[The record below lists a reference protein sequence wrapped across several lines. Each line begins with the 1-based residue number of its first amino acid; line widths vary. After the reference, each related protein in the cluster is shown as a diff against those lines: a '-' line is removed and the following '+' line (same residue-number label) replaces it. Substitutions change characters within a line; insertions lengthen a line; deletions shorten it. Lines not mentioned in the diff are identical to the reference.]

1 MIPILQFNEL
11 SPEDILNRDI
21 RQETGVD
28 EAVDAVL
35 AAVRERGDDALRDYT
50 RRFDGAELQE
60 LQVSQAELDA
70 AWDSLDAEFIRTLN
84 MAAENIR
91 HFHEQQV
98 HRDFSLTDRP
108 GHRHGPAVHP
118 HRTGGHLCPQRAES
132 LPLHHS
138 DERDPR
144 QNRRGAGDRGGDAAG

>member
-50 RRFDGAELQE
+50 ASTALNYRSCKYRRQ
-60 LQVSQAELDA
+60 S
-70 AWDSLDAEFIRTLN
+70 W
-84 MAAENIR
+84 M
-91 HFHEQQV
+91 
-98 HRDFSLTDRP
+98 
-108 GHRHGPAVHP
+108 
-118 HRTGGHLCPQRAES
+118 
-132 LPLHHS
+132 
-138 DERDPR
+138 
-144 QNRRGAGDRGGDAAG
+144 RRGIRWMRSSSER